1 MYGATEASARLSY
14 LPPERL
20 ADKPGSIG
28 IAIPRVELRV
38 LDPDGCELP
47 PREVGE
53 LVARGPNL
61 MSGYWGDPEATAS
74 ALDRNGYHT
83 GDLAWRDEEGFL
95 YIAGRI
101 KDIIKA
107 GAHRIS
113 AKEIEDAIAALP
125 EVHETAVIGVPDE
138 VLGEKI
144 KAFVVLR
151 EGASLAASDLE
162 KALRQRLPTYKLPSE
177 LAFVSDLPKNES
189 GKIMKRE
196 LR

>member
-1 MYGATEASARLSY
+1 
-14 LPPERL
+14 
-20 ADKPGSIG
+20 
-28 IAIPRVELRV
+28 
-38 LDPDGCELP
+38 
-47 PREVGE
+47 
-53 LVARGPNL
+53 
-61 MSGYWGDPEATAS
+61 MSGYWGDPEASAR

-83 GDLAWRDEEGFL
+83 GDLAWRDEEGFF

-113 AKEIEDAIAALP
+113 AKEIEDAIATLP

-151 EGASLAASDLE
+151 EGASLAPSDLE
-162 KALRQRLPTYKLPSE
+162 KALRQRLPAYKLPGE

>member
-1 MYGATEASARLSY
+1 
-14 LPPERL
+14 
-20 ADKPGSIG
+20 
-28 IAIPRVELRV
+28 
-38 LDPDGCELP
+38 
-47 PREVGE
+47 
-53 LVARGPNL
+53 
-61 MSGYWGDPEATAS
+61 MSGYWGDPEASAR
-74 ALDRNGYHT
+74 ALDRHGYHT
-83 GDLAWRDEEGFL
+83 GDLAWRDEEGFF

-151 EGASLAASDLE
+151 DGASLSPAELE
-162 KALRQRLPTYKLPSE
+162 KALRQRLPAYKLPSE
-177 LAFVSDLPKNES
+177 FALVADLPKNES